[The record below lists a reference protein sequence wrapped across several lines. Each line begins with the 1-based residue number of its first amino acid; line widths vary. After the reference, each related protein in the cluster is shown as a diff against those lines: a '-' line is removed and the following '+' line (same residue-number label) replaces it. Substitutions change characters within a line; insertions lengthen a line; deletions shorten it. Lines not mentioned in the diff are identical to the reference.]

1 MTDILLIYCQ
11 LHMMEKIHAI
21 FLCVL
26 KFPSDCK
33 RRKEENKRSK
43 KVSAWKGRNLLTFQ
57 TNAFRTRVP
66 QVIKYICVM

>member
-1 MTDILLIYCQ
+1 
-11 LHMMEKIHAI
+11 MMEKNTCNF

-66 QVIKYICVM
+66 QVIKYIWVM